1 MDPKKFKDPKG
12 VEIGGNKY
20 ILSHIPAIQ
29 AQQVYG
35 EIMKECKDDGDIA
48 MTYLSTETT
57 LNLLGYA
64 AHDVSGSGPDGWMP
78 FNDIEDINVAC
89 PNHGILMQL
98 EAEMIRYNF
107 GFLFDGTLQKV
118 LGVLRDEA
126 I

>member
-12 VEIGGNKY
+12 VEINGEKF
-20 ILSHIPAIQ
+20 IISHIPAIQ
-29 AQQVYG
+29 AQEIYG
-35 EIMKECKDDGDIA
+35 EIMKECKEDGDIA
-48 MTYLSTETT
+48 MTYLSKDAT
-57 LNLLGYA
+57 LHLLEFA
-64 AHDVSGSGPDGWMP
+64 AHDISGSGPDGWMP
-78 FNDIEDINVAC
+78 FNDEVDINIAC
-89 PNHGILMQL
+89 PNQGVLMQL